1 MLPRVAGRMLATD
14 GALAPVV
21 LIPWIK
27 ECVVADLVAIA
38 YPDETTAVQA
48 MGTAEELAQELI
60 IEPDAI
66 AAIIRNKDGKFKT
79 ITNHHPVGGGAT
91 WGGFWG
97 LLFGMLFVVPFF
109 GLAIGAGIGALMGK
123 VEKSGIDK
131 EFQDQVRDALKPG
144 TSALFLVVEK
154 VTPDKAVDA
163 LKQYGGTVLKSSLSK
178 ESEIALQ
185 DALQGR
191 EPVAV

>member
-1 MLPRVAGRMLATD
+1 MEM
-14 GALAPVV
+14 
-21 LIPWIK
+21 
-27 ECVVADLVAIA
+27 ADLIAIA

-48 MGTAEELAQELI
+48 MQTAEELAEELI

-79 ITNHHPVGGGAT
+79 ITNHHSVGAGAT

-97 LLFGMLFVVPFF
+97 LLFGLLFFVPFF

-123 VEKSGIDK
+123 VEKSGLDK
-131 EFQDQVRDALKPG
+131 EFQQQVRDALQPG
-144 TSALFLVVEK
+144 TSALFLIVEK

-178 ESEIALQ
+178 ETEDELQ
-185 DALQGR
+185 EALQGAV
-191 EPVAV
+191 PVSA